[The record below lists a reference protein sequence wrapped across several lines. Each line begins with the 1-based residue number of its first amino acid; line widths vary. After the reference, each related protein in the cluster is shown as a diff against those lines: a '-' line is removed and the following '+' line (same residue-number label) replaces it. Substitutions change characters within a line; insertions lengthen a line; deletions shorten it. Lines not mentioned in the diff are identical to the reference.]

1 LERAVRKWLAG
12 CALAACATSSCA
24 ADWLI
29 AVSEGR
35 AQAGARFEL
44 IVVAPAG
51 ETPPDALRLN
61 LRVDVAELPLTVLAT
76 QPGAGARRTY
86 AGTMPASATGTV
98 TLQLAERASNQ
109 LIVLVA
115 RRDAVQTLTGRPP
128 DEREPPLSED
138 EPMYFVAGIRG
149 GVTARF
155 QLSFKYRLFDTFA
168 GYGHQQPWLSGIYFG
183 YTQNSLWDLET
194 ESRAFRDTSY
204 RPSFFWRWQ
213 RTDERTFLDGVR
225 AGIEHESN
233 GGAGER
239 SRSINILF
247 VRPEWIWRLADGGS
261 VEFTPKAYSYIERS
275 DNTDIDDYRGHVD
288 WRLRYDSGGNWIA
301 TSVVRYG
308 DSGRASFLLDL
319 SRRTRDVKFGPVSGY
334 LHVQFFAGYGESILD
349 YNVKRKSQL
358 RFGFAIVP

>member
-1 LERAVRKWLAG
+1 MKRWLA
-12 CALAACATSSCA
+12 ALAFISFSAHAT
-24 ADWLI
+24 DWVI
-29 AVSEGR
+29 AVPDGR
-35 AQAGARFEL
+35 AEAGGRFEL
-44 IVVAPAG
+44 IVVAPANQ
-51 ETPPDALRLN
+51 TPPDTLMLRL
-61 LRVDVAELPLTVLAT
+61 RADVTEVPITVIAT
-76 QPGAGARRTY
+76 APGADSRRGY
-86 AGTMPASATGTV
+86 AGTMPPSAVGAV
-98 TLQLAERASNQ
+98 TLQLADRASN
-109 LIVLVA
+109 LLVVMVT

-128 DEREPPLSED
+128 DEREPPLSEE
-138 EPMYFVAGIRG
+138 EPMYFVMGTRG

-168 GYGHQQPWLSGIYFG
+168 GYGHDKPWLSGIYFG

-233 GGAGER
+233 GGAGEV

-247 VRPEWIWRLADGGS
+247 VRPEWVWRLPEGAS
-261 VEFTPKAYSYIERS
+261 FEFTPKVYNYIEKS

-301 TSVVRYG
+301 TGVVRYG
-308 DSGRASFLLDL
+308 AENRASILLDL

-334 LHVQFFAGYGESILD
+334 LHLQFFAGYGESILD